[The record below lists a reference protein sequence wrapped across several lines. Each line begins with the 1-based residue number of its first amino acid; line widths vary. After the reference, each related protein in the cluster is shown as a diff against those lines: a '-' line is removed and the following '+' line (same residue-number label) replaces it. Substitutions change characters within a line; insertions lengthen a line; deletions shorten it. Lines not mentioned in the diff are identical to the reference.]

1 MFCKQSLHV
10 RTLKNGNA
18 DTGTEIDLINHTTF
32 QMNSREDTVMTV
44 EPPSQGEI
52 EEYGRW
58 LGLGEEDGDL
68 VWIAKQALQ
77 TSIPS
82 PWIECEAEEGDVFY
96 FNTRTKESIWDHP
109 FDAYY
114 KGVIK
119 RFKSNQCSKDD
130 LVKLVSQNWLLSGV
144 DNRPSHLSV
153 EVPQSPKPTAEDVS
167 PRNRRISSGSNI
179 SRVSVSPP
187 DETTSHRRKS
197 ADDSPKDEVRTENT
211 SLRLTPDLDLP
222 GAYGRINDLNSQNTE
237 LRKRHRQET
246 DSLTRD
252 LIKSR
257 EFIELLIHE
266 NRALKK
272 RMTEASSKVSGMRAE
287 TIILKERLLDEI
299 RRREAAEER
308 VDVLED
314 QVGNLKAV
322 VANNSRRNSTF
333 LSKLCGSDN
342 HMSASD
348 SLGPLNGI
356 RSGSSEHIT
365 PTKQLSAATMNTTTS
380 PELYRDILNLL
391 SAPTSPSQPPVS
403 SPAK

>member
-1 MFCKQSLHV
+1 
-10 RTLKNGNA
+10 
-18 DTGTEIDLINHTTF
+18 
-32 QMNSREDTVMTV
+32 MNSREDTILTV
-44 EPPSQGEI
+44 DPPSEVEI

-77 TSIPS
+77 TTIPS

-96 FNTRTKESIWDHP
+96 YNTRTKESIWDHP

-119 RFKSNQCSKDD
+119 RYKSNQCSRED

-144 DNRPSHLSV
+144 DNRPSHLSM
-153 EVPQSPKPTAEDVS
+153 EMPLSPKPVAEDVS
-167 PRNRRISSGSNI
+167 PRNRRISSGSVI

-187 DETTSHRRKS
+187 DDSTSHRRKS
-197 ADDSPKDEVRTENT
+197 ADDSPKHEDRPEST
-211 SLRLTPDLDLP
+211 SLRLTPDLDVA
-222 GAYGRINDLNSQNTE
+222 GAHARINDLTIQNSE
-237 LRKRHRQET
+237 LRKRYRTET

-266 NRALKK
+266 NRSLKK

-287 TIILKERLLDEI
+287 TVILKERLLDEI
-299 RRREAAEER
+299 RRRETAEER
-308 VDVLED
+308 VEVLED
-314 QVGNLKAV
+314 QVRNLETV
-322 VANNSRRNSTF
+322 VATNSRRNSTF
-333 LSKLCGSDN
+333 FSKLCGG
-342 HMSASD
+342 HK
-348 SLGPLNGI
+348 NGSI
-356 RSGSSEHIT
+356 REFGEPVIGVRSPTT
-365 PTKQLSAATMNTTTS
+365 PAKQLSAASVHTPPPTS

-391 SAPTSPSQPPVS
+391 SAPTSPTQPAVTTS
-403 SPAK
+403 SPTPAS